1 MRETDK
7 RNEGHLLWVPSV
19 HKALIFEFLPE
30 TGNFLLEMVRQQR
43 KMDPMA
49 YIGSL
54 LQTGRKH
61 DNC

>member
-1 MRETDK
+1 MSS
-7 RNEGHLLWVPSV
+7 HLTVRM
-19 HKALIFEFLPE
+19 ALIFEFLPE
-30 TGNFLLEMVRQQR
+30 TGKFLLELVRQQR